1 MRRTDDKKVAK
12 AFGGLLKELRLEA
25 GLTQEGLA
33 HDAAVERTYIS
44 LIEREQRQP
53 SLRIFLA
60 LCKALNIAPSDA
72 VRMLEERLK
81 RGSR

>member
-1 MRRTDDKKVAK
+1 
-12 AFGGLLKELRLEA
+12 LLKELRIEA

-33 HDAAVERTYIS
+33 HEASVERTYIS

-60 LCKALNIAPSDA
+60 LCKALKMAPADA
-72 VRMLEERLK
+72 IRMLEDRLK